1 MLQNLSIKNYAIIDR
16 LEIQFSKQLN
26 IITGET
32 GAGKSI
38 LLGALSMI
46 LGDRADSSVLRNKE
60 EKCIIEASFDI
71 RSLGL
76 EEFFTNEELD
86 YHPDTII
93 RREILSNGKSRA
105 FINDSPTSLKI
116 LKDITSKLIDVHSQH
131 ETLEINQQQNQLKL
145 IDSVALNQA
154 LVEKYTTLYKE
165 YHQLLKKEN
174 ELQLM
179 KDNASKEADY
189 ILFQLNEL
197 EEISFENLNQ
207 EELENELKTINS
219 AEDIK
224 FKLEYSSNVLQESE
238 MNIIQM
244 NADILASLRSVKDIN
259 TTLQNLFE
267 RMNSVHIELKDIARE
282 INLIASD
289 SQFDGERANEINTL
303 LTTFYKLQKKHGV
316 DSSHALQTI
325 KDELKSK
332 NYTFENIDNE
342 LINIK
347 NLLSDCI
354 SKLLKAGEEL
364 YRNRQAIIP
373 TIEKQVM
380 ETLMKVGMP
389 NAKFSIEHH
398 IEPNHFGALGIDSL
412 QFLFSANAGMPLQEV
427 KKVASGGELSRLM
440 LSIKSI
446 MAQAISLPTMIF
458 DEIDTGISGN
468 VASKTGDILKQM
480 SKNHQMICIT
490 HLPQIAAKGQKHF
503 YIYKKVEN
511 NTTYTRMKELDETE
525 RIQELAS
532 MLGGETISEASIANA
547 RELLVSN

>member
-1 MLQNLSIKNYAIIDR
+1 
-16 LEIQFSKQLN
+16 
-26 IITGET
+26 
-32 GAGKSI
+32 
-38 LLGALSMI
+38 
-46 LGDRADSSVLRNKE
+46 
-60 EKCIIEASFDI
+60 
-71 RSLGL
+71 
-76 EEFFTNEELD
+76 
-86 YHPDTII
+86 
-93 RREILSNGKSRA
+93 
-105 FINDSPTSLKI
+105 
-116 LKDITSKLIDVHSQH
+116 
-131 ETLEINQQQNQLKL
+131 
-145 IDSVALNQA
+145 
-154 LVEKYTTLYKE
+154 
-165 YHQLLKKEN
+165 
-174 ELQLM
+174 
-179 KDNASKEADY
+179 
-189 ILFQLNEL
+189 
-197 EEISFENLNQ
+197 
-207 EELENELKTINS
+207 
-219 AEDIK
+219 
-224 FKLEYSSNVLQESE
+224 
-238 MNIIQM
+238 M

-303 LTTFYKLQKKHGV
+303 LTTLYKLQKKHGV

>member
-60 EKCIIEASFDI
+60 E
-71 RSLGL
+71 
-76 EEFFTNEELD
+76 N
-86 YHPDTII
+86 HPDTII